1 LKPST
6 ITLDGPAA
14 SGKSTVGALLAD
26 ALDYL
31 YFDTGV
37 MYRAVTWIALR
48 RGVPV
53 EEEAAV
59 TRLAENLHI
68 DVLPPS
74 VEDGRQYTILAD
86 GEDVTWKLRR
96 PEVDANVSLVSSY
109 AGVRTALVCQQR
121 RVARG
126 GCVVMVGR
134 DIGSVVLPDAD
145 LKVYLDAHVE
155 ERAQRRWREMRQRQQ
170 PIPYQEVL
178 DMVRRRDEIDSN
190 RAVSPL
196 CIPADAFVVDTTR
209 LSIPE
214 VMEQVLQL
222 VQEQDPP

>member
-1 LKPST
+1 MKPST

-14 SGKSTVGALLAD
+14 SGKSTIGALLAD

-37 MYRAVTWIALR
+37 MYRAVTWVALE
-48 RGVPV
+48 RGIPV
-53 EEEAAV
+53 EEEVAV
-59 TRLAENLHI
+59 TRLAEDLHI
-68 DVLPPS
+68 DVLPPN
-74 VEDGRQYTILAD
+74 VKDGRQYTVLAD
-86 GEDVTWKLRR
+86 GEDVTWKIRR
-96 PEVDANVSLVSSY
+96 PQVDANVSLVSSY
-109 AGVRTALVCQQR
+109 PGVRTALVYQQR
-121 RVARG
+121 RVAQG
-126 GCVVMVGR
+126 GPVVMVGR

-145 LKVYLDAHVE
+145 LKVYLDARVE
-155 ERAQRRWREMRQRQQ
+155 ERAQRRWREMHDRHQ

-178 DMVRRRDEIDSN
+178 EMVRRRDNIDSN

-222 VQEQDPP
+222 VKEQDPP